1 MYPKEEAMSIDES
14 VTQDLVQTLENG
26 HEGFQ
31 RAAEKLSSSNEP
43 ALAAEFTRFAA
54 QRGQFATELQQ
65 MAANYGDD
73 IDKRTTLPGAI
84 HRGWMA
90 VKDMLAGSEA
100 DGVLEAAAQGEDHAV
115 EEYES
120 AMKADISDGL
130 RTVITRQYAEVKVA
144 RDFVTSARER
154 AHAGKA

>member
-1 MYPKEEAMSIDES
+1 MSVDES
-14 VTQDLVQTLENG
+14 ITQDLIKTLENG

-31 RAAEKLSSSNEP
+31 RAAEMLSNSNEP
-43 ALAAEFTRFAA
+43 ALAAEFTKFGA
-54 QRGQFATELQQ
+54 QRSQFATELQQ

-73 IDKRTTLPGAI
+73 VDKRTTLPGAI

-90 VKDMLAGSEA
+90 VKDLLAGSDA
-100 DGVLEAAAQGEDHAV
+100 DGVLEVATQGEDHAV

-130 RTVITRQYAEVKVA
+130 RTVITRQYSEVKVA
-144 RDFVTSARER
+144 RDFVTGARDS
-154 AHAGKA
+154 AHAKKA